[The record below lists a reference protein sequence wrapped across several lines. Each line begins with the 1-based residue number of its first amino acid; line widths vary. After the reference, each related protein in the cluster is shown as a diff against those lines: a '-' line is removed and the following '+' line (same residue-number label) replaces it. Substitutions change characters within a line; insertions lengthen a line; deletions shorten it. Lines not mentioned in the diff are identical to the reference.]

1 MPTPAFDLTAAL
13 STLRARNPLVHNITN
28 YVVMNTTAN
37 ALLAVGA
44 SPAMVHAA
52 EEVADFA
59 PIAAA
64 LVINIGTLSAPW
76 VDAMIAAATAAS
88 DAGVPWILDPVA
100 AGATPFRRETSRRLV
115 ALKPAVIRGNASEI
129 IAVAGDA
136 SDGKGGGKGVDSTA
150 SSESAADTAR
160 RLARDTGAV
169 VAVTGKVDYVTDG
182 ARTAAI
188 ANGDVMLTRVT
199 GTGCTATAIIGA
211 YLGAGLGPFD
221 AAVAGLATI
230 GVAAEAAVKE
240 ARGPGSFQVT
250 LIDAL
255 YHLDDAA
262 LAAGAR
268 IS

>member
-1 MPTPAFDLTAAL
+1 MTTPAFDLTAAL

-44 SPAMVHAA
+44 SPAMVHAG

-64 LVINIGTLSAPW
+64 LVVNIGTLSAPW
-76 VDAMIAAATAAS
+76 VSAMIAAANAANN
-88 DAGVPWILDPVA
+88 AGVPWILDPVA

-129 IAVAGDA
+129 IAVAGD
-136 SDGKGGGKGVDSTA
+136 SSGGKGVDSTA

-182 ARTAAI
+182 QRTAAI

-211 YLGAGLGPFD
+211 YLGAGFAPFD

-230 GVAAEAAVKE
+230 GVAAEIAVKE
-240 ARGPGSFQVT
+240 ARGPGSFQVA

-255 YHLDDAA
+255 YRLDDAA

-268 IS
+268 VS

>member
-1 MPTPAFDLTAAL
+1 VTTPDLTSAL

-44 SPAMVHAA
+44 SPAMVHAG

-76 VDAMIAAATAAS
+76 VEAMAAAATAANG
-88 DAGVPWILDPVA
+88 AGVPWILDPVA
-100 AGATPFRRETSRRLV
+100 VGATAFRGETSRRLV

-129 IAVAGDA
+129 MALAGA
-136 SDGKGGGKGVDSTA
+136 RSAGKGVDSTA

-169 VAVTGKVDYVTDG
+169 VAVTGRVDYVTDG
-182 ARTAAI
+182 ERTAAI

-211 YLGAGLGPFD
+211 YLGAGLDPFD
-221 AAVAGLATI
+221 ATVAGLATI
-230 GVAAEAAVKE
+230 GVAAEIAVKE
-240 ARGPGSFQVT
+240 ARGPGSFQVA

-255 YHLDDAA
+255 YRLDDAA
-262 LAAGAR
+262 LAGGAR